1 MRVFDLNW
9 MQLRDRAAKD
19 DRAVLPIG
27 STEQH
32 AYLSLGVDA
41 ILAERVSLEAAAP
54 LSLPVF
60 PAINYGFTPNFVDY
74 PGTVTLSLATFT
86 AMVSEVLDGI
96 ARAGFRRIVVVNG
109 HGGNAPAQ
117 AMTFEWLGRHR
128 GHQVKWHNWWAAPKT
143 LAKAHSFDRVAT
155 HASWMENFPWTRV
168 EGAAMPSS
176 SKPQVPYENFS
187 QLDPARKKELIGDG
201 NFGGLY
207 QRGDD
212 EMRAIWDVAVEETR
226 AVMTDGWL

>member
-1 MRVFDLNW
+1 MRVHDLNW
-9 MQLRDRAAKD
+9 MQLRDLAAAD

-41 ILAERVSLEAAAP
+41 ILAERVALEAAEP
-54 LSLPVF
+54 LRLPVF
-60 PAINYGFTPNFVDY
+60 PTIAYGFTPNFVDY
-74 PGTVTLSLATFT
+74 PGTVTLRLATFT

-117 AMTFEWLGRHR
+117 SMILEWLERHR
-128 GHQVKWHNWWAAPKT
+128 GCQVKWHNWWAAPKT
-143 LAKAHSFDRVAT
+143 LAKAHAFDRVAT

-168 EGAAMPSS
+168 AGATMPRTAKSQIS
-176 SKPQVPYENFS
+176 YEAYA
-187 QLDPARKKELIGDG
+187 QLDPGRKKDLIGDG

-207 QRGDD
+207 QRID
-212 EMRAIWDVAVEETR
+212 EEMQAIWAVGVEETR